1 MQIYSSLLAVLAIFP
16 IVEGSSFLRAGQ
28 VTESEV
34 KQSLQDE
41 MQHAGDTTARM
52 LALKEALLPT
62 FNAVPKN
69 SFGNLGHQ
77 AARYIL
83 HRMFVQRYGWFIRG
97 LEPDNATWTGL
108 VGKPPK
114 KEWIPTYVQNML
126 ESSAGDK
133 GMDLNNLV
141 AFAATLEDLARRES
155 DARMETAY
163 EIHGFDKS
171 ASMDMA
177 EVKSLLVTYYMS
189 FLLAGNLSAA
199 DAWDMERK
207 KTIFARKYSGW
218 QETETWLQG
227 LEETLYA
234 PEDGRHTFKATSNFA
249 SKIGQEYTKF
259 NQLECSSL
267 KKTMRDMETF
277 KPGHVRLS
285 HFYQKSLFSHWRF
298 TEKAE
303 YLRTLGALDESDPL
317 QPQVITANY
326 IMARPNCLEASSL
339 YAICCR
345 NECEEL
351 MSSVEKELGN
361 ATASPEQ
368 IASLV
373 SALPSDT
380 VEAPRTLSA
389 SLMQRLNQVAQSHD
403 GKVPIHGRLFAQWMH
418 HAYPRECPYPHLVG
432 TTSPQT
438 PDEWMRETGQNTQAS
453 QEEMQ
458 KLVASD
464 TCMDADGK
472 FGCTETQAG
481 GSELPWSEAEEL
493 WASDHRPSGTVAG
506 RTKAGSFED
515 YLDGEDL
522 LIWKYRPYT
531 PEPLQRK
538 STSGVWLAYASALCM
553 ASLLALDYFGAL
565 QQQRGAA
572 FQVLCVD
579 DPKAVARV
587 FKGLRAAAGLWF
599 AASMAWFLNMLDTT
613 MFTITMF
620 GGVVCLSLRRFG
632 SQLVTGKSAK
642 SAL

>member
-1 MQIYSSLLAVLAIFP
+1 MQIYSSLLAVMAFLP
-16 IVEGSSFLRAGQ
+16 VVEGSSFLRAGQ

-34 KQSLQDE
+34 AQSLQDE
-41 MQHAGDTTARM
+41 MKHAGDTTARM
-52 LALKEALLPT
+52 LALKEGLLPT
-62 FNAVPKN
+62 FNAMPKN
-69 SFGNLGHQ
+69 SHGNLGHQ

-108 VGKPPK
+108 QGKPPK

-126 ESSAGDK
+126 ETSAGEK

-141 AFAATLEDLARRES
+141 AFAATLEDLTRRES
-155 DARMETAY
+155 DARLATAY
-163 EIHGFDKS
+163 EIHGFEKS
-171 ASMDMA
+171 TPLDME
-177 EVKSLLVTYYMS
+177 EVKSMMVTYYMS
-189 FLLAGNLSAA
+189 FLLAGNLTAS
-199 DAWDMERK
+199 DTWDMERK
-207 KTIFARKYSGW
+207 KSIFARKYSGW
-218 QETETWLQG
+218 HETESWLKG
-227 LEETLYA
+227 LEESTYA
-234 PEDGRHTFKATSNFA
+234 PEDGQNTWKATSDFA
-249 SKIGQEYTKF
+249 FKVGQQYTKF

-267 KKTMRDMETF
+267 KKIMRDMETF

-298 TEKAE
+298 TEKVD
-303 YLRTLGALDESDPL
+303 YLRTLGALDESDPM

-361 ATASPEQ
+361 ATASPEK
-368 IASLV
+368 IAQLV

-389 SLMQRLNQVAQSHD
+389 SLLQRLNQVAQSHD

-453 QEEMQ
+453 QEEMK

-493 WASDHRPSGTVAG
+493 FVNDHRPFGTVAG
-506 RTKAGSFED
+506 RTKAGSFQD

-522 LIWKYRPYT
+522 LIWKYRPYR
-531 PEPLQRK
+531 PEPLRR
-538 STSGVWLAYASALCM
+538 SAAGVWLAYASAVCM
-553 ASLLALDYFGAL
+553 AGLVAMDYLGAL
-565 QQQRGAA
+565 QKQRGAA
-572 FQVLCVD
+572 LQVLCVD

-587 FKGLRAAAGLWF
+587 FKGLRAAASLWI
-599 AASMAWFLNMLDTT
+599 AACVAWLLNMLDTT

-620 GGVVCLSLRRFG
+620 GGVVLLSLRQFG
-632 SQLVTGKSAK
+632 TKVLSGKSAK
-642 SAL
+642 VAL